1 MHQPL
6 DNLVVKF
13 SASAIAA
20 SSATNSSPSAPIDMA
35 GYDSVIFVTSIT
47 DSVATGVATLT
58 IEGGDTADA
67 LTAIDGDV
75 ATVTSV
81 ADDDLNGK
89 TLQVGIYRPTHR
101 YLLPVRTSKAANIA
115 FGDLTVILVPRLC
128 PPDADASVAA
138 LTKVN

>member
-13 SASAIAA
+13 GAAAIAA
-20 SSATNSSPSAPIDMA
+20 ASNTNSALTAPIDMS

-47 DSVATGVATLT
+47 DSVAGGVATLT
-58 IEGGDTADA
+58 IEGGDTAGA

-75 ATVTSV
+75 ATVTST

-89 TLQVGIYRPTHR
+89 TLQIGLYRPTHR
-101 YLLPVRTSKAANIA
+101 YLMPVRTSKTANIA
-115 FGDLTVILVPRLC
+115 FGDLTIILVPRLC
-128 PPDADASVAA
+128 PPAADATVAA